1 MTLWESIRMA
11 LRSLGSNK
19 MRAGLTMLGIII
31 GTGAVI
37 ALLSVGEGAQRAITT
52 QIQSIGSNLIF
63 VFPGQISNT
72 QSRVTR
78 YTPLTRQ
85 DAQALD
91 DPARLPHVAAV
102 APEINRTATV
112 SLGSETV
119 NVTLIGTTPEYQFV
133 RNAVPAYG
141 DFITPQD
148 ETAAAR
154 VVVLGWEAAE
164 RLAGD
169 AEVALGQT
177 VRVSNIQFQVIGVLE
192 KKGGQGFGGGS
203 RDLIAIVPLSTAHQ
217 RLYGGR
223 FLSAQGR
230 TVDLINVSAVD
241 EQSIDSAIEEITW
254 TLRQRH
260 RIEFD
265 EDDFT
270 VASQQDILGVLNQ
283 ITNILTIF
291 LGAIASISLL
301 VGGIGI
307 MNIML
312 VSVTERTREI
322 GIRKAVGAR
331 RRDILGQF
339 LVESTVLSI
348 LGGLVGIAF
357 GWGVSRIVNSLG
369 TFTAFVSAKAVAL
382 AFGSSLAV
390 GLFFGIYPASRA
402 ANLNPIEALRYE

>member
-37 ALLSVGEGAQRAITT
+37 ALLSVGEGAQRAITG

-63 VFPGQISNT
+63 VFSGQISPN

-85 DAQALD
+85 DAEALN
-91 DPARLPHVAAV
+91 DPSRLPHVAAV
-102 APEINRTATV
+102 APEINRNAVVTMGGE
-112 SLGSETV
+112 SV

-133 RNAVPAYG
+133 RSAFPAYG
-141 DFITPQD
+141 DFFTNA
-148 ETAAAR
+148 EEAATAR
-154 VVVLGWEAAE
+154 VVLLGWEAAE

-169 AEVALGQT
+169 AEAALGQT
-177 VRVSNIQFQVIGVLE
+177 VRINNIQFQVIGVLE
-192 KKGGQGFGGGS
+192 RKGGQGFGGGS

-241 EQSIDSAIEEITW
+241 EQSIDLAIEEITW

-348 LGGLVGIAF
+348 FGGLVGIAF

-369 TFTAFVSAKAVAL
+369 TFTAYVSPKAVAL
-382 AFGSSLAV
+382 AFGSSLTV

>member
-37 ALLSVGEGAQRAITT
+37 ALLSVGEGAQQAITG

-63 VFPGQISNT
+63 VFPGQISPN

-85 DAQALD
+85 DAEALN
-91 DPARLPHVAAV
+91 DPSRLPHVAAV
-102 APEINRTATV
+102 APEINRNAVVT
-112 SLGSETV
+112 LGGESV

-133 RNAVPAYG
+133 RSAVPAYG
-141 DFITPQD
+141 DFFTNA
-148 ETAAAR
+148 EEVAAAR
-154 VVVLGWEAAE
+154 VVLLGWETAE

-169 AEVALGQT
+169 AEAALGQT
-177 VRVSNIQFQVIGVLE
+177 VRINNIQFQVIGVLE
-192 KKGGQGFGGGS
+192 RKGGQGFGGGS
-203 RDLIAIVPLSTAHQ
+203 RDLIAIIPLSTAHQ

-223 FLSAQGR
+223 FLSR

-241 EQSIDSAIEEITW
+241 EQSIDLAIEEITW

-270 VASQQDILGVLNQ
+270 VASQQDILGVLSQ

-331 RRDILGQF
+331 RQDILGQF
-339 LVESTVLSI
+339 LVESTVL
-348 LGGLVGIAF
+348 
-357 GWGVSRIVNSLG
+357 
-369 TFTAFVSAKAVAL
+369 
-382 AFGSSLAV
+382 
-390 GLFFGIYPASRA
+390 
-402 ANLNPIEALRYE
+402 

>member
-11 LRSLGSNK
+11 FRSLGSNK

-37 ALLSVGEGAQRAITT
+37 ALLSVGEGAQRAITE
-52 QIQSIGSNLIF
+52 QIQGIGSNLIF

-85 DAQALD
+85 DAEALD
-91 DPARLPHVAAV
+91 DPSRLPHVAAV
-102 APEINRTATV
+102 APEINRSATIA
-112 SLGSETV
+112 LGGETV
-119 NVTLIGTTPEYQFV
+119 NVTLIGTTPSYQFI
-133 RNAVPAYG
+133 RNAVPAFG
-141 DFITPQD
+141 DFLTPTD

-164 RLAGD
+164 RLTGD
-169 AEVALGQT
+169 PEAALGQT
-177 VRVSNIQFQVIGVLE
+177 VRINNIRFQVIGVLE

-241 EQSIDSAIEEITW
+241 EGSIDLAIEEITW

-270 VASQQDILGVLNQ
+270 VASQQDILGVLDQ

-331 RRDILGQF
+331 RRDILWQF

-348 LGGLVGIAF
+348 VGGLVGIAF

-369 TFTAFVSAKAVAL
+369 TFTAYVSAKAVAL